1 MELGEHVDI
10 GCNEA
15 KLNIVFHSPFLKIKQ
30 STFYVL
36 IFAKK
41 ILALNIAVRAF
52 TFDKI
57 IMNDVF
63 VNRGNF

>member
-36 IFAKK
+36 MFTKK
-41 ILALNIAVRAF
+41 LALNIAVRAF

>member
-30 STFYVL
+30 KGY
-36 IFAKK
+36 KK
-41 ILALNIAVRAF
+41 YDNIILATLDIN
-52 TFDKI
+52 DKVVVYEK
-57 IMNDVF
+57 NEQLKAKDVME
-63 VNRGNF
+63 

>member
-36 IFAKK
+36 IFTKK
-41 ILALNIAVRAF
+41 LALNIALN
-52 TFDKI
+52 KI
-57 IMNDVF
+57 NQL
-63 VNRGNF
+63 

>member
-36 IFAKK
+36 IFTKK
-41 ILALNIAVRAF
+41 LALNIAVRAF

>member
-36 IFAKK
+36 MFTKE
-41 ILALNIAVRAF
+41 LALNIAVRAF

>member
-36 IFAKK
+36 IFTKK
-41 ILALNIAVRAF
+41 LAFEYCCSCFYFLQN
-52 TFDKI
+52 
-57 IMNDVF
+57 NYE
-63 VNRGNF
+63 

>member
-30 STFYVL
+30 STFYAL
-36 IFAKK
+36 MFTKK
-41 ILALNIAVRAF
+41 LALNIAVRAF

>member
-36 IFAKK
+36 MFTKK
-41 ILALNIAVRAF
+41 LALNIAVRAF

-63 VNRGNF
+63 VNPGNF

>member
-10 GCNEA
+10 GCNEV

-36 IFAKK
+36 IFTKK
-41 ILALNIAVRAF
+41 LALNIAVRAF